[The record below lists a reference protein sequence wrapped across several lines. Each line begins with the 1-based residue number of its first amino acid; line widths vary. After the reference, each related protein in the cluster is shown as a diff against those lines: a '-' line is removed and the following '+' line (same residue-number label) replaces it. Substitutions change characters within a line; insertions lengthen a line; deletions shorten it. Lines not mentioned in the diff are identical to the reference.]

1 MTEIMMLFALA
12 TGVFWMYVGWQAM
25 QAHQRLAAA
34 TEELARQAAGRPR

>member
-1 MTEIMMLFALA
+1 MTEIMMLFGLLSAI
-12 TGVFWMYVGWQAM
+12 FWMYVGWQAM